1 MDAVMMR
8 LSETVSDDRGTF
20 HALAMARERND
31 GSWEGWLEFVS
42 ADNDSCR
49 YVTPIETRQHD
60 RVTMERWASGLTVVY
75 ADGALARARTP
86 HTATAESDQLLALQE
101 LIEALDRRV
110 PHVERAGGHDVAM
123 ALEGERS
130 PGFLGGPIGSDHGAG
145 AREIGLDRTV
155 AGQVLEIVLI
165 DDPVVDLV
173 AALAQQTRHHVLARG
188 FLAACARD
196 RREGDRGR

>member
-20 HALAMARERND
+20 HALVMARERNN

-75 ADGALARARTP
+75 AEGALARARTT

-110 PHVERAGGHDVAM
+110 PHVERAGEAKIAADARRLRAAAIERLARLRQRGGKEDVASV
-123 ALEGERS
+123 EREY
-130 PGFLGGPIGSDHGAG
+130 G
-145 AREIGLDRTV
+145 RE
-155 AGQVLEIVLI
+155 
-165 DDPVVDLV
+165 
-173 AALAQQTRHHVLARG
+173 HHQ
-188 FLAACARD
+188 
-196 RREGDRGR
+196 

>member
-20 HALAMARERND
+20 HALVMARERND
-31 GSWEGWLEFVS
+31 GSWEGWLEFVP

-75 ADGALARARTP
+75 ADGALARARRT
-86 HTATAESDQLLALQE
+86 HTATAEPDQLLALQE

-110 PHVERAGGHDVAM
+110 PHVERAGEAKIAADARRLRATASERVA
-123 ALEGERS
+123 L
-130 PGFLGGPIGSDHGAG
+130 L
-145 AREIGLDRTV
+145 
-155 AGQVLEIVLI
+155 
-165 DDPVVDLV
+165 
-173 AALAQQTRHHVLARG
+173 
-188 FLAACARD
+188 RD
-196 RREGDRGR
+196 RVADENVVTVEREHGREHH